1 MVKRKMELAAVGGM
15 AAVAPALAKVKV
27 AFAKERISDVD
38 GVRVDFAD
46 GWVHLRASNTE
57 PIVRVIAEAAT
68 EARADGLCDL
78 CRRAAGV

>member
-1 MVKRKMELAAVGGM
+1 
-15 AAVAPALAKVKV
+15 VAPALAKVKS
-27 AFAKERISDVD
+27 AFAKERLSDVD

-68 EARADGLCDL
+68 AARADELCDL